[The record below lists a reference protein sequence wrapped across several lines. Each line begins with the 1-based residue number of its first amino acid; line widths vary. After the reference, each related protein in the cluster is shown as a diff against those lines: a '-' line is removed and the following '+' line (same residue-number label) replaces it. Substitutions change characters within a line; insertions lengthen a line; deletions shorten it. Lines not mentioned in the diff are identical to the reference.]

1 MGDEI
6 FLPRKCT
13 IILCAMALPYFLF
26 AFSIIKFYTQT
37 NVTGGIAMPEKTN
50 AQKPLIL
57 VCPAFKDCSM
67 RPE

>member
-1 MGDEI
+1 
-6 FLPRKCT
+6 
-13 IILCAMALPYFLF
+13 MALPYFPF